1 MLDSRRRTCRLPGR
15 GGYVLCSICYG
26 RLRTIAREVIG
37 GELGTLSHSTSA
49 PARTVA
55 RFDRVAL
62 AQAASPAPPRA
73 ARIVPRAAVGLFYI
87 LFKNARL
94 LLTVVVCVNR
104 TSQKLHVVNLAK
116 CVASM
121 AWILTRVD

>member
-1 MLDSRRRTCRLPGR
+1 MML
-15 GGYVLCSICYG
+15 V
-26 RLRTIAREVIG
+26 
-37 GELGTLSHSTSA
+37 ST
-49 PARTVA
+49 PVRTVP

-73 ARIVPRAAVGLFYI
+73 AGVVPRAADGLLYV
-87 LFKNARL
+87 LFEDARL
-94 LLTVVVCVNR
+94 LLAVVVCVNR
-104 TSQKLHVVNLAK
+104 TSQKLHGVNLAK